1 MPRLP
6 RNPGRDA
13 HFREGLATPMS
24 HVNVLPNEQE
34 AYPGDGAPHGST
46 LHFKEMKNW
55 RDKPFS
61 DASGE
66 VKYKDSGRHEYQ
78 EAEVRMRGAIGVSRD
93 DHETANAARQDAYND
108 ASSDAVNKRKE
119 ITKKGMDDMDY
130 RNKLRAKN
138 LGKPEVIKI
147 NTDPAKGK

>member
-1 MPRLP
+1 MPKLP
-6 RNPGRDA
+6 RDRSRDA
-13 HFREGLATPMS
+13 NRVYQTPMS

-34 AYPGDGAPHGST
+34 AYPGDGNPHGSP
-46 LHFKEMKNW
+46 LNFKKNW

-61 DASGE
+61 DARGD
-66 VKYKDSGRHEYQ
+66 VKYKESGRHEWQ
-78 EAEVRMRGAIGVSRD
+78 EAEVHMRGAVGVSRE

-119 ITKKGMDDMDY
+119 ITKKGMEDMEY

-138 LGKPEVIKI
+138 HGKPEVIKI